1 MTSGYWR
8 SMLEKHEHLVTFTIN
23 LCTSSWTSKFV
34 SISHKVMKVIERP
47 SRFWF
52 LLGTWTWHCKL
63 QKPLKCQQWAVIRVG
78 WVDFFGGWLHQVENR
93 KFYFGDDFISHLI
106 RIPWPLK
113 PTRMTHGLNV
123 ISLLP
128 WDWVSGS
135 VLKHHG
141 FWLHAVKVETS
152 PDGSVSPEECGVR
165 ASYGSR
171 FVVWFGCG
179 TLPVTLAKR
188 RFIGPPTKHS

>member
-135 VLKHHG
+135 VLKTPWFLAACREG
-141 FWLHAVKVETS
+141 GNISRWICIS
-152 PDGSVSPEECGVR
+152 RGVR
-165 ASYGSR
+165 SACFLRQS
-171 FVVWFGCG
+171 FCCMVW
-179 TLPVTLAKR
+179 VR
-188 RFIGPPTKHS
+188 HPPSNTCKTKVYRTPY